1 MLNPELKKLY
11 TSEAIEAM
19 EWMVT
24 KLEPLGI
31 NPWVYGAAS
40 EHRGVIAP
48 AAFCGKENSTRKI

>member
-31 NPWVYGAAS
+31 NSWVFGSAS
-40 EHRGVIAP
+40 EHKGVIAP
-48 AAFCGKENSTRKI
+48 AAFFVGRRT

>member
-24 KLEPLGI
+24 QLKPLGI
-31 NPWVYGAAS
+31 NP
-40 EHRGVIAP
+40 
-48 AAFCGKENSTRKI
+48 